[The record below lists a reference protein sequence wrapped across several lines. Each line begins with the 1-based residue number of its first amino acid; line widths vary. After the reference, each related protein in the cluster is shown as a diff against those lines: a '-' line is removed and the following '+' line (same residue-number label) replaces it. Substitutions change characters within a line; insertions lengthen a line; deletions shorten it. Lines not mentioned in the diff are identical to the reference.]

1 MKFPYRDFEVVPSPA
16 SKKKRIIYRPII
28 PVFLIYNK
36 RLIGYQAL
44 IDSGSDHNIFD
55 AIVAEI
61 LGVRITSGHKRQIR
75 GIGAQKIKGYEHDI
89 TLKVA
94 NEQYRTKVIF
104 SKQIPL
110 NSFGVLGNQGFFNHF
125 KVTFKYPK
133 YIELI

>member
-1 MKFPYRDFEVVPSPA
+1 MRFPYRDFEVSPSPA
-16 SKKKRIIYRPII
+16 TKKKRIIYRPII

-36 RLIGYQAL
+36 KLVGYHAL

-55 AIVAEI
+55 AIIAEI

-75 GIGAQKIKGYEHDI
+75 GIGSEKLKGYEHNID
-89 TLKVA
+89 LKVA
-94 NEQYRTKVIF
+94 GDQYRTKVIF

-110 NSFGVLGNQGFFNHF
+110 NSFGVLGNQGFFDHY

-133 YIELI
+133 YIEVV